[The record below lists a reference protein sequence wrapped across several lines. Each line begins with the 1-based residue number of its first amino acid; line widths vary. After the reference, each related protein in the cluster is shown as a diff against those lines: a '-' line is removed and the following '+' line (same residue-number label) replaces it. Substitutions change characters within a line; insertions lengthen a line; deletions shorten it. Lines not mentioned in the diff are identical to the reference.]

1 MEAIVCGCVGVL
13 CAVGVNVLLG
23 AKIRE
28 DFADARALWETRRA
42 DAWRFVRASMGKAE
56 RRLLTWG
63 IVTPRMRSQSQHAEE
78 QLPEAFGALA
88 ISLGS
93 GLSLM
98 QSVRYVGGH
107 ADEPIRTEF
116 LRAASEMG
124 CGISSARALDDLVER
139 LRVPGLELVALAL
152 KVSRRTGAPLADLL
166 AEAAQLA
173 SERVEL
179 ARRLD
184 VKTSQARMSA
194 RLVSWMPV
202 GMMGF
207 LMLVSG
213 DFRAGVATFEG
224 MFSLVIALGLNLVAA
239 MVIHRIMQVKL

>member
-1 MEAIVCGCVGVL
+1 MEAIVCGCVGAL
-13 CAVGVNVLLG
+13 CAVGVDVLLG
-23 AKIRE
+23 AEMQE
-28 DFADARALWETRRA
+28 DFADARVLWNARRA
-42 DAWRFVRASMGKAE
+42 DVRRFVQASADVIE
-56 RRLLTWG
+56 QRLLAWG
-63 IVTPRMRSQSQHAEE
+63 IVLPRVRAQHQRAEE

-124 CGISSARALDDLVER
+124 CGISAAQALDGLVER

-194 RLVSWMPV
+194 RLVSLMPA

-213 DFRAGVATFEG
+213 DFRAGVTTFEG
-224 MFSLVIALGLNLVAA
+224 MFSLVIALALNVVAA
-239 MVIHRIMQVKL
+239 AIIHRIMQVKL